1 MNTKKTSRALLIAL
15 LWGNRNELH
24 HRAYLAIIK
33 ALQCACA
40 RYVRY
45 HTDIQGASLPPS
57 LQNGLSGPCCL
68 TFHWGW
74 SAPLWGM
81 IVASWC
87 FSGRGVGTCPHEDV
101 LYFDRR
107 PACFAGL
114 QGQALWVIFI
124 WRRALAP
131 CIARHFI
138 HPERREG
145 WYYRIS
151 NHFLK
156 AY

>member
-1 MNTKKTSRALLIAL
+1 MKIKTSRALLIAL

-45 HTDIQGASLPPS
+45 YTDIQGASQPP
-57 LQNGLSGPCCL
+57 PCK
-68 TFHWGW
+68 TVFKARVAWRSTEVDW
-74 SAPLWGM
+74 PLYGAWQWQAGVLGEGCGDVSPRKVV
-81 IVASWC
+81 IFWPAASVFCW
-87 FSGRGVGTCPHEDV
+87 
-101 LYFDRR
+101 
-107 PACFAGL
+107 PARSSI
-114 QGQALWVIFI
+114 LWVTFI

-145 WYYRIS
+145 WYYRVS